1 MAVYDNGDW
10 FKCKKEIIR
19 DENIS
24 RSAKWLYIV
33 LAYHDNFFSGDK
45 GFFTRTNAD
54 LMKDAGMSEKTLKKA
69 KAELI
74 NAGYIECWKN
84 NLYTNSDHEKLTT
97 FRICYY
103 RILK

>member
-1 MAVYDNGDW
+1 
-10 FKCKKEIIR
+10 
-19 DENIS
+19 
-24 RSAKWLYIV
+24 
-33 LAYHDNFFSGDK
+33 
-45 GFFTRTNAD
+45 
-54 LMKDAGMSEKTLKKA
+54 MKDAEMSEKTLKKA